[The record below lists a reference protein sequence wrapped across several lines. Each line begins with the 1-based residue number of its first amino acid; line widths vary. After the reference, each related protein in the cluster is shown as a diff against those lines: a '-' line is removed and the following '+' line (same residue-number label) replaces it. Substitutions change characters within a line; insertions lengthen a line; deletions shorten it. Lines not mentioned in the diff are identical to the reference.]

1 MAHCTHGEDGNLV
14 SYEVQE
20 LSLIEHGWEM
30 CAAVG
35 VGAPAR
41 RADERRCWWR
51 KWMARIGIAGVA
63 QAAGVSEAT
72 VSRVINNR
80 GTVATGTRKA
90 VEEAMRT
97 VGYVRAHAGSLVMLV
112 TPGLVDPFFA
122 QMADR
127 IVVGL
132 GLHGLRGVVCS
143 APVGGAQELDFASAM
158 LDAGAVGS
166 IFVSASNT
174 LENADPGVY
183 RLLESRAVP
192 YVCINGAAGGSNA
205 PVLST
210 DDRLAAEISVDHL
223 WRLGHRRIGLIAGP
237 KGNRPSDRRVDG
249 FLAAMKSRGATGPDA
264 PVVRHEYSVEGGVSA
279 ASRLCEDPAVTAIVA
294 ASDEMAL
301 GAIRSARW
309 TGLQIPADL
318 SVVGYDDALPLE
330 FLDPPLTSVR
340 QPTER
345 IAAAVVQML
354 IGLIR
359 GRHVSETELFFSPE
373 LIVRS
378 STAPAPS
385 PDH

>member
-1 MAHCTHGEDGNLV
+1 MT
-14 SYEVQE
+14 
-20 LSLIEHGWEM
+20 
-30 CAAVG
+30 
-35 VGAPAR
+35 
-41 RADERRCWWR
+41 
-51 KWMARIGIAGVA
+51 RIGIADVA

-72 VSRVINNR
+72 VSRVVNNR
-80 GTVATGTRKA
+80 GTVAAATRKA

-112 TPGLVDPFFA
+112 TPGLFDPFFA

-127 IVVGL
+127 IVAGL
-132 GLHGLRGVVCS
+132 GLHGLRGVICS
-143 APVGGAQELDFASAM
+143 APAGGAQELDFGSAVIE
-158 LDAGAVGS
+158 AGAVGA

-183 RLLESRAVP
+183 RLLESRSVP
-192 YVCINGAAGGSNA
+192 YVCINGAAGGSHG

-210 DDRLAAEISVDHL
+210 DDRLAAEMSVDHL

-237 KGNRPSDRRVDG
+237 RGNRPSDRRVDG
-249 FLAAMKSRGATGPDA
+249 FRAAMKARGAGTEDA
-264 PVVRHEYSVEGGVSA
+264 PVARHEYSIEGGVSA
-279 ASRLCEDPAVTAIVA
+279 ASRLCEDPALTAIVA

-301 GAIRSARW
+301 GAVRSARW
-309 TGLQIPADL
+309 AGLQVPADL

-330 FLDPPLTSVR
+330 FFDPPLTSVR

-359 GRHVSETELFFSPE
+359 GRQVDETELFFSPE

-378 STAPAPS
+378 STGPVPTA
-385 PDH
+385 DR